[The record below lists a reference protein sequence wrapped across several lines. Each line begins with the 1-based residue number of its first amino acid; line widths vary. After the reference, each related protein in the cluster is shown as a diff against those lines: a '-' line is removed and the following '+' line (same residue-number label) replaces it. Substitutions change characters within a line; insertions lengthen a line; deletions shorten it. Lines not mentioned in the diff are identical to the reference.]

1 MSALCQKQTYAVQ
14 QFCRYSIVEPIDD
27 DDLDGERLR
36 WRGWDDCWHYAA
48 QSHVF
53 HVDRFFA

>member
-1 MSALCQKQTYAVQ
+1 MCQKQTYAVQ